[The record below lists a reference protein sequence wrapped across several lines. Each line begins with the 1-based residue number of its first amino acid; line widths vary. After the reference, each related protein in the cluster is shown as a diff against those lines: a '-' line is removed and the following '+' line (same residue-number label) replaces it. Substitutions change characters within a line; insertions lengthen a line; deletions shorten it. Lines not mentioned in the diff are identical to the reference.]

1 MDASGHRH
9 GQANPGH
16 LHQQG
21 DGLQGVPHDE
31 RSLGIAARLLVQA
44 FDRRHFAAFLGA
56 LETIGQHDRTALD
69 PHQAAAEQL
78 LLEGLPP
85 QLGQTVQIQRR
96 RMEEMEQT
104 VIAGVGKSEAADQA
118 GDAGQV
124 GAQAQSR
131 QDGHQPQEGS
141 GAGAGGA
148 EGLEGAQP
156 GQPEEGE
163 RLGKAR
169 SLKRLCMSVS
179 IYMLSEHEAYS
190 RH

>member
-1 MDASGHRH
+1 LALQRDSWCR
-9 GQANPGH
+9 
-16 LHQQG
+16 LLT
-21 DGLQGVPHDE
+21 DGILRP
-31 RSLGIAARLLVQA
+31 SLGRLRPSA
-44 FDRRHFAAFLGA
+44 STTGRP
-56 LETIGQHDRTALD
+56 D

-85 QLGQTVQIQRR
+85 QLGQTVQVQRR

-131 QDGHQPQEGS
+131 QDDHQPQEGG

-156 GQPEEGE
+156 GQPEE
-163 RLGKAR
+163 
-169 SLKRLCMSVS
+169 V
-179 IYMLSEHEAYS
+179 
-190 RH
+190 